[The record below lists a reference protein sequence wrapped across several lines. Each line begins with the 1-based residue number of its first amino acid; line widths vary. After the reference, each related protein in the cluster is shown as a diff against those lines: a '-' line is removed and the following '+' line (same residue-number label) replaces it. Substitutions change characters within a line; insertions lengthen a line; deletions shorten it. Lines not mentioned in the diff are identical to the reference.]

1 MFLICN
7 GHMVNVDID
16 DKLYEKI
23 KKLVLDDRLR
33 YPSIKFF
40 VQTTLLESVD
50 GKLKSKEKSLLDKPF
65 GKSSL
70 EKTSEKTSLEGKE
83 GSRKE

>member
-1 MFLICN
+1 
-7 GHMVNVDID
+7 MVNVDID

-23 KKLVLDDRLR
+23 RKLVLEDKLR

-50 GKLKSKEKSLLDKPF
+50 GKMKSKEKSLL
-65 GKSSL
+65 
-70 EKTSEKTSLEGKE
+70 EK
-83 GSRKE
+83 GSRKENEY